1 MRTVAR
7 TRGRTARRRII
18 ACEHL
23 KGHLIVPAR
32 FIQHEVQNTCPVNEV
47 EGDETIRRRRDRVAK
62 LTTCEV
68 AGRTSNVVE
77 SGEANSAKDMHDG
90 SLARRWDAFNE
101 G

>member
-1 MRTVAR
+1 MK
-7 TRGRTARRRII
+7 
-18 ACEHL
+18 EHPVVSASFM
-23 KGHLIVPAR
+23 K
-32 FIQHEVQNTCPVNEV
+32 HEVQNTCPVNEV

-77 SGEANSAKDMHDG
+77 SGEANSAKDMHGG